1 MKVARLHAA
10 AAVQLHEETDP
21 RPGPGEELVR
31 VTAVGLC
38 GSDRHWFNEG
48 GIGDSVLTRPLVLGH
63 EISGV
68 IEGGSRSG
76 ERVAIDPAIP
86 CGTCESCTAG
96 RAHLCPDIRFAG
108 HGTTDG
114 GLRTLMSWPGRLLAS
129 LPDAIGDD
137 EGALLEPL
145 GVALH
150 AADLGKISHGMSA
163 GVFGCGPIGVLLVQ
177 LLRLAG
183 AQRIVATDP
192 VPERLA
198 AARAMGATDAQFP
211 LARPQSLDV
220 VFEVAGSA
228 EAVDDAVAAA
238 RPGGR
243 VVLVGIPASDAT
255 TFRASTARRK
265 GLTLLLSRRMRG
277 TDLTRAIDLAAKAD
291 VDLASLVSARFSLDR
306 TVEAFGSL
314 SRYEGLKTIVRL

>member
-1 MKVARLHAA
+1 MKAARLHAA
-10 AAVQLHEETDP
+10 GDIRLHEETDP
-21 RPGPGEELVR
+21 TPAPGEELVR

-48 GIGDSVLTRPLVLGH
+48 GIGDSVLTRPLILGH

-86 CGTCESCTAG
+86 CRTCELCKAG
-96 RAHLCPDIRFAG
+96 QAHLCPDIRFAG
-108 HGTTDG
+108 HGMTDG
-114 GLRTLMSWPGRLLAS
+114 GLRMLMAWPGQLLAR
-129 LPDAIGDD
+129 LPEAIGND
-137 EGALLEPL
+137 EAALLEPL

-150 AADLGKISHGMSA
+150 AADLGKISRGMRT
-163 GVFGCGPIGVLLVQ
+163 GVFGCGPIGLLLVQ
-177 LLRLAG
+177 LLRLTG
-183 AQRIVATDP
+183 AQQIVATDP

-198 AARAMGATDAQFP
+198 AARSMGATDATFP
-211 LARPQSLDV
+211 LTRQQSLDV
-220 VFEVAGSA
+220 AFEAAGSA

-243 VVLVGIPASDAT
+243 VVLVGIPASDVT

-277 TDLTRAIDLAAKAD
+277 ADLARAIDLAARGD
-291 VDLASLVSARFSLDR
+291 VDLASLLSARFSLDR
-306 TVEAFGSL
+306 TIEAFGSL
-314 SRYEGLKTIVRL
+314 VRYEGLKTIVQP